1 MESGILCLFTS
12 ALCLF
17 TWATG
22 STIAPGNITRT
33 EDNVCSTR
41 NDSIA
46 KDYRSEVQKCWDI
59 FDNRMNRTFHD
70 HWCKWESVV
79 RFYND
84 LQTCLECSAEILS
97 LAYPNDLAHYT
108 ILNAHLKFFINCAV
122 PEEFMDPPE
131 NVLLALIFA
140 PICIIPFLVTL
151 VVYKSN
157 TSKPQT

>member
-1 MESGILCLFTS
+1 MESGILCMFTS
-12 ALCLF
+12 ALCLI

-33 EDNVCSTR
+33 EDNVSSTR
-41 NDSIA
+41 NYIIA
-46 KDYRSEVQKCWDI
+46 DDYPSEVQKCWDN

-70 HWCKWESVV
+70 HWCTWDSVV

-84 LQTCLECSAEILS
+84 LQICLEYSADILS